1 MKEHQMV
8 IIRNVFQCKPG
19 QAKNLVK
26 MIKETFAA
34 DPQMPKSRV
43 MTDLS
48 AGFWTVVLETEAPS
62 LEQWE
67 KQMSTVTS
75 AAGRSPMDGY
85 MELVTGGYREIFR
98 VE

>member
-1 MKEHQMV
+1 MLV
-8 IIRNVFQCKPG
+8 IRNVFHCKPG

-26 MIKETFAA
+26 MVKQSFT
-34 DPQMPKSRV
+34 DNPQMPKARV

-48 AGFWTVVLETEAPS
+48 AGFWTVVLETEAAS
-62 LEQWE
+62 LEEWE
-67 KQMSTVTS
+67 KQMSTSTS
-75 AAGRSPMDGY
+75 QAGRSAMEGY

>member
-1 MKEHQMV
+1 MV

-19 QAKNLVK
+19 QAKNLVALLK
-26 MIKETFAA
+26 QTFVGSPGM
-34 DPQMPKSRV
+34 PQARV

-48 AGFWTVVLETEAPS
+48 AGFWTVVLETEAAS
-62 LEQWE
+62 LEEWE
-67 KQMSTVTS
+67 KQMSASTAS
-75 AAGRSPMDGY
+75 GARSPMEGY